1 MIKIG
6 VIVMALFGFLQAGW
20 FANLFDSTPTPPIA
34 VPIDLSKK
42 GSTAEVVI
50 RSDDSDKSRY
60 FSIYFVVGV
69 SGVID
74 KLHEHLSET
83 FIGYGPRQ
91 GVITPVRLTIY
102 RIKKD
107 KEPILFLDKT
117 IEAGESHFRGFELN
131 GQKVIYDDRYIY
143 ATELPEGKYRIRLKN
158 LQDFPELKEIETYF
172 AIHGGRGKY

>member
-6 VIVMALFGFLQAGW
+6 VIIMALVSFLNAGW

-60 FSIYFVVGV
+60 FSIYFVMDAPGV
-69 SGVID
+69 SGAID
-74 KLHEHLSET
+74 NYLLET
-83 FIGYGPRQ
+83 FTGHGSGQ
-91 GVITPVRLTIY
+91 GIKTPVRLTIY

-117 IEAGESHFRGFELN
+117 IEAAGRDSTAFEIN
-131 GQKVIYDDRYIY
+131 GQKVIYRDRYIY